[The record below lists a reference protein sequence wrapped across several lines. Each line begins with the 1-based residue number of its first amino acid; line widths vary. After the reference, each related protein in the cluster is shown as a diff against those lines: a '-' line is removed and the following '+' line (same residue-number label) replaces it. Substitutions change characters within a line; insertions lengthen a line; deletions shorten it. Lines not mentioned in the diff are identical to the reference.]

1 MHKVLIVE
9 DNAALI
15 KYISI
20 KLLEYKDDFEII
32 TASNGLEAIN
42 VLQKTSIALV
52 VTDLK
57 MPRMDGLALLSFM
70 NRNFSNVPCIVL
82 TAHGT
87 PEIKQRIRK
96 DVLQYIEKPIKA
108 HELGHTIRKA
118 LNIENRNDSIRVISV
133 ANYLQII
140 EIEQKTCFLEIKSG
154 DNPKGLLY
162 FEKGVLYGAAIG
174 KLRGINAALKIIL
187 FESSKIYFKKL
198 PIKKV
203 KQRIHTNL
211 SDLLLQA
218 IRLNKK
224 PASSQIAMNQGD
236 SGKPLMTDKKD
247 RKAKKPNIT
256 PQTVPDAKT
265 HSTNIFYLYLNE
277 LRKIKGYRASGI
289 MNAKGEIEAGDTSDE
304 QILLAEMSTV
314 LHALF
319 RFVKTIN
326 HKISAGNTKELFC
339 NASEGMILVAFTPS
353 DFYTSVYAFAIF
365 QSGSNRTLIK
375 LTLDKIIY
383 KIIGTLD

>member
-15 KYISI
+15 KFISI
-20 KLLEYKDDFEII
+20 RLLEYKDEFEII

-42 VLQKTSIALV
+42 VLKKTSIALV

-57 MPRMDGLALLSFM
+57 MPKMDGLALLAFI
-70 NRNFSNVPCIVL
+70 NRNFSKVPCIVL

-96 DVLQYIEKPIKA
+96 NILGYIEKPIKA
-108 HELGHTIRKA
+108 NDLGETIRKA
-118 LNIENRNDSIRVISV
+118 LNIKVRNDFIRVMSV

-154 DNPKGLLY
+154 DDPKGLLY

-174 KLRGINAALKIIL
+174 KLRGLDAALKIIL

-224 PASSQIAMNQGD
+224 SAPSQIAMNQGD
-236 SGKPLMTDKKD
+236 SDKPLITDKKD
-247 RKAKKPNIT
+247 HKEKKLNIT
-256 PQTVPDAKT
+256 PQTIPDAKT
-265 HSTNIFYLYLNE
+265 HNTSIFYLYLNE
-277 LRKIKGYRASGI
+277 LKKIKGYKASGI
-289 MNAKGEIEAGDTSDE
+289 MNAKGEIEASDTSDKHFV
-304 QILLAEMSTV
+304 LAEMGTIFHSV
-314 LHALF
+314 F
-319 RFVKTIN
+319 RLVKNIN
-326 HKISAGNTKELFC
+326 HKICAGSTKELYC

-365 QSGSNRTLIK
+365 ESGSNRTLIK

-383 KIIGTLD
+383 KMINQ